1 MSVESRPIGH
11 HVVRLEEVESTNTLV
26 LQNPDYLEH
35 HGLVVLARHQTGGR
49 GRMGRRWASLPGQ
62 QLQFTVV
69 LHPILP
75 PEDFSIF
82 SLLGGV
88 AVAQAVEERVGLS
101 PRLKWPND
109 VMVDGGKV
117 CGILLESRPGPAG
130 APRLAMGIGLN
141 CLGSPEDF
149 PEEIRPLV
157 NTLSN
162 AAGKPVEMEPLF
174 EHILNTLEYWHGQV
188 TAGDTRA
195 LIEAWTARGL
205 LRGQRVRVDTEE
217 GMRECSPLG
226 LTAEGYLLVEGDNG
240 ERFVQISGDL
250 EWLEAES

>member
-109 VMVDGGKV
+109 IMVDGGKV

-130 APRLAMGIGLN
+130 ATAGGH
-141 CLGSPEDF
+141 
-149 PEEIRPLV
+149 RPAH
-157 NTLSN
+157 
-162 AAGKPVEMEPLF
+162 AAGPYRPP
-174 EHILNTLEYWHGQV
+174 GR
-188 TAGDTRA
+188 TAGASDRIRRRRSRRPRGARERHDPHRA
-195 LIEAWTARGL
+195 R
-205 LRGQRVRVDTEE
+205 
-217 GMRECSPLG
+217 
-226 LTAEGYLLVEGDNG
+226 
-240 ERFVQISGDL
+240 
-250 EWLEAES
+250 